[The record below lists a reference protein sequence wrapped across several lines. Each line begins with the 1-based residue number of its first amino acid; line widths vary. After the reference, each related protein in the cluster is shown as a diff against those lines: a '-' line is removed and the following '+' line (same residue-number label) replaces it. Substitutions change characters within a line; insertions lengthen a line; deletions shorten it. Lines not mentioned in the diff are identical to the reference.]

1 MVIAYIII
9 IVFAVIFIGG
19 VMREMDKQKADRYL
33 AEKYREQQR
42 R

>member
-9 IVFAVIFIGG
+9 IVLAMIFIGG
-19 VMREMDKQKADRYL
+19 VMNELNKNKADRYL